1 MEDSCSELEN
11 EETERVDIPDVVL
24 ESFAVKIGS
33 LCVSSVGLR
42 ESGGLVIEGWEA
54 GFSGEAKVG
63 VEDVVAGKVSEGTDP
78 VEKASV

>member
-11 EETERVDIPDVVL
+11 EETEKDDIPDVVL

-33 LCVSSVGLR
+33 LCVSVVGLR
-42 ESGGLVIEGWEA
+42 ESGCLIIVGWEA

-63 VEDVVAGKVSEGTDP
+63 VEDVVEGKVSDGTDP
-78 VEKASV
+78 VEKAPV